1 MAGPA
6 YMRVLSEQEL
16 GLLRHELSLSSRQT
30 EIARLISRGMS
41 DRQIAEQLGISFGTV
56 RTHMSRLFQKCNVD
70 NRLQLLAQVY
80 GRLHTP

>member
-1 MAGPA
+1 
-6 YMRVLSEQEL
+6 MRALSEQEL
-16 GLLRHELSLSSRQT
+16 DSLGHEFGLSSRQT
-30 EIARLISRGMS
+30 EIAGLISQGMS

-70 NRLQLLAQVY
+70 NRLQLLAHIY